1 MKLPESD
8 VKKWK
13 RQSTNPEAILV
24 PRFVD
29 PDTGKP
35 LYVHRKG
42 SNVKNGT
49 YYIDQNIENTI
60 AHYNSATFVNP
71 GELRRRYEEMKK
83 LPVSELAKN
92 SPLLQDHLVPLPKYY
107 TRLRGKATEEVARK
121 LVQSLTKDGCWLS
134 PLKSTSN
141 PYKPYTVS
149 GPSEE
154 TKYIATFVGDEHD
167 TSPYPCTT
175 GELCISVGDYID
187 NMIKLISYLEK

>member
-60 AHYNSATFVNP
+60 AHYNSAIFVNP
-71 GELRRRYEEMKK
+71 GELRRRYEEVKK

-134 PLKSTSN
+134 P
-141 PYKPYTVS
+141 
-149 GPSEE
+149 
-154 TKYIATFVGDEHD
+154 
-167 TSPYPCTT
+167 
-175 GELCISVGDYID
+175 
-187 NMIKLISYLEK
+187 

>member
-1 MKLPESD
+1 MLVCKKILIFCAFACCGTLFAQNIQNPVLPGVADAGVMKY
-8 VKKWK
+8 
-13 RQSTNPEAILV
+13 N
-24 PRFVD
+24 
-29 PDTGKP
+29 GK
-35 LYVHRKG
+35 
-42 SNVKNGT
+42 

-71 GELRRRYEEMKK
+71 GELRRRYEEVKK

>member
-1 MKLPESD
+1 M
-8 VKKWK
+8 
-13 RQSTNPEAILV
+13 
-24 PRFVD
+24 
-29 PDTGKP
+29 
-35 LYVHRKG
+35 
-42 SNVKNGT
+42 

-71 GELRRRYEEMKK
+71 GELRRRYEEVKK

>member
-1 MKLPESD
+1 MLVCKKILIFCAFACCGTFFAQNIQNPVLPGVADAGVMKY
-8 VKKWK
+8 
-13 RQSTNPEAILV
+13 N
-24 PRFVD
+24 
-29 PDTGKP
+29 GK
-35 LYVHRKG
+35 
-42 SNVKNGT
+42 

-71 GELRRRYEEMKK
+71 GELRRRYEEVKK